1 METDAELVWKS
12 AVDLTAMMKTGQ
24 VSASEVLDA
33 HLDHIAEV
41 NPKVNAIVTIAA
53 EHGRNMAA
61 EADRRQ
67 AAGEEL
73 GLLHGL
79 PIAHKDLANTAG
91 IRTTHG
97 SPLMADHV
105 PTKNDLIVERAVDA
119 GAVTMGKT
127 NTPEFGAGSQ
137 TFNAVFGE
145 TVNPYDTTRTCG
157 GSSGGAAVALA
168 TGMVPIAD
176 GSDMGGSL
184 RNPASFCNVVGLRP
198 SPGRVPAWPKANPW
212 SYLST
217 EGPMARSVDDC
228 ALLLAAQAG
237 PDARNPIALE
247 TPGIFFAPPIAEP
260 TSTLRV
266 AWAPDLGGLPVHP
279 DVTAA
284 LAHVPQVFDGLGH
297 CVEDAC
303 PDLTEA
309 GYVFDTLRA
318 WSFATSYSGL
328 IEKFGDKM
336 KETVRWNV
344 RRGMEM
350 PMAENMKAWK
360 LRGELYQRSVTFF
373 EDYDF
378 LLCPVAQVPPFDV
391 KTEYITEIN
400 GVELQTYIEWMRIV
414 TDVTIMNCPAISVPA
429 RFTEDGLPIGLQ
441 IVGPPRSDRALLEI
455 AKQFETATNV
465 GARRPVL

>member
-1 METDAELVWKS
+1 
-12 AVDLTAMMKTGQ
+12 MMKTGQ

-157 GSSGGAAVALA
+157 GSSG
-168 TGMVPIAD
+168 
-176 GSDMGGSL
+176 
-184 RNPASFCNVVGLRP
+184 
-198 SPGRVPAWPKANPW
+198 
-212 SYLST
+212 
-217 EGPMARSVDDC
+217 
-228 ALLLAAQAG
+228 
-237 PDARNPIALE
+237 
-247 TPGIFFAPPIAEP
+247 
-260 TSTLRV
+260 
-266 AWAPDLGGLPVHP
+266 
-279 DVTAA
+279 
-284 LAHVPQVFDGLGH
+284 
-297 CVEDAC
+297 
-303 PDLTEA
+303 EA
-309 GYVFDTLRA
+309 G
-318 WSFATSYSGL
+318 
-328 IEKFGDKM
+328 
-336 KETVRWNV
+336 
-344 RRGMEM
+344 
-350 PMAENMKAWK
+350 
-360 LRGELYQRSVTFF
+360 
-373 EDYDF
+373 
-378 LLCPVAQVPPFDV
+378 
-391 KTEYITEIN
+391 
-400 GVELQTYIEWMRIV
+400 
-414 TDVTIMNCPAISVPA
+414 
-429 RFTEDGLPIGLQ
+429 
-441 IVGPPRSDRALLEI
+441 
-455 AKQFETATNV
+455 
-465 GARRPVL
+465 